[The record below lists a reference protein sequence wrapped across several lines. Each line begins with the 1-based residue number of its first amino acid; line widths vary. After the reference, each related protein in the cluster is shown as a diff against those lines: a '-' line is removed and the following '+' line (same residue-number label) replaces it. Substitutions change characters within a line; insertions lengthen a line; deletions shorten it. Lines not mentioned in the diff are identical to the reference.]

1 MRPILRFTQKKQNT
15 TAISL
20 TKVKIYYII
29 HKHDIIEVWL
39 SLVEHCVRDA
49 GVASSNLVTST
60 TLKPYN
66 ERYAYHNFRQFG
78 FYVEVWLSLVERC
91 VRDAEVASSSL
102 VTSTNT
108 LSAKRWG

>member
-60 TLKPYN
+60 I
-66 ERYAYHNFRQFG
+66 F
-78 FYVEVWLSLVERC
+78 
-91 VRDAEVASSSL
+91 
-102 VTSTNT
+102 
-108 LSAKRWG
+108 

>member
-29 HKHDIIEVWL
+29 HKHDIIEVWI

-60 TLKPYN
+60 IEKEYPRGYSFHFICFSAFYNIHPVHPY
-66 ERYAYHNFRQFG
+66 Q
-78 FYVEVWLSLVERC
+78 
-91 VRDAEVASSSL
+91 
-102 VTSTNT
+102 
-108 LSAKRWG
+108 